1 MGFRIRATPLAL
13 SDIDESVQYYIREG
27 SPDVAAKW
35 LDGIVS
41 TVLSLRE
48 MPKRCPLASESED
61 LEFEVRQ
68 ILYKSHRV
76 VFHVAGSGD
85 GGEVHVLRVY
95 HQARRALTLAD
106 LDV

>member
-1 MGFRIRATPLAL
+1 MAFRIRAAPLAL
-13 SDIDESVQYYIREG
+13 ADIDESVRYYTQEG
-27 SPDVAAKW
+27 SPDVAARW

-48 MPKRCPLASESED
+48 LPKRCPLAAENED

-76 VFHVAGSGD
+76 VFFVEGSED
-85 GGEVHVLRVY
+85 GGAVHVLRVY
-95 HQARRALTLAD
+95 HQARRAPTAD
-106 LDV
+106 DFDL